1 MAIATTGSNHIA
13 RILDALGLKHVR
25 SMHISAELNSA
36 VAIVTEQYV
45 TESQL
50 DRLAGE
56 LETKEWVLV
65 PKAEWIDAQL
75 SISRAS
81 DSTSTR

>member
-13 RILDALGLKHVR
+13 RILDALGLKYVR
-25 SMHISAELNSA
+25 SLHISAELNSA
-36 VAIVTEQYV
+36 VAVVTEQYV
-45 TESQL
+45 TEGQL

-65 PKAEWIDAQL
+65 PKAEWIDAQA
-75 SISRAS
+75 SMNRAS
-81 DSTSTR
+81 DATSTR